1 MTERHNH
8 SMTSRQDA
16 LRGPVANRGPGAQAR
31 ARCLSPVSQFT
42 TSDTRLDLCR
52 FNGLSVPLM
61 SHTKKHVKRL
71 LGYCRVSTEA
81 QDLGRQRQA
90 LRAYGC
96 KLVFEDKASGKSL
109 AGRPQLA
116 RVLEELRPGDTLVL
130 AEWDRATR
138 SMWDGLHIVKQVLDA
153 GSTIKVL
160 DFPSLDLATPEGRG
174 FLAMFSAMAER
185 ERTRIIE
192 RTREGRRL
200 AMRNGVKMGPPF
212 KLTEHQRRLAA
223 KRMAAGESTRLIA
236 RDFNVS
242 HNTIARLR

>member
-1 MTERHNH
+1 
-8 SMTSRQDA
+8 
-16 LRGPVANRGPGAQAR
+16 
-31 ARCLSPVSQFT
+31 
-42 TSDTRLDLCR
+42 
-52 FNGLSVPLM
+52 M
-61 SHTKKHVKRL
+61 SHTKKRVKRL

-81 QDLGRQRQA
+81 QDLNRQRQA
-90 LRAYGC
+90 LKAFGC
-96 KLVFEDKASGKSL
+96 KLLFEDKASGKSL

-116 RVLEELRPGDTLVL
+116 RALDELRSGDTLVL

-153 GSTIKVL
+153 GATIKVL
-160 DFPSLDLATPEGRG
+160 DFPSLDLTTPEGRG

-185 ERTRIIE
+185 ERSRIIE

-212 KLTEHQRRLAA
+212 KLTEHQRQLAA
-223 KRMAAGESTRLIA
+223 KRMAGGESTRQIA
-236 RDFNVS
+236 RDLAVS